1 MLFGDREVDRR
12 TNIVVDDQLV
22 SEAMRLT
29 GASSMREVVDLAL
42 RDLVAKKKR
51 RDITQLAG
59 KIKFVDD
66 FDPKEGFG

>member
-1 MLFGDREVDRR
+1 MPFGDREVDRR